1 MKEIPPHYGHPRR
14 DSSKPTVLCLFIFPL
29 LAVWPFAS
37 VSRGAQP
44 DGSFAKVTGAVFVE
58 DSAGARSAVAGAK
71 VTLSGPAII
80 ETKTDEDGNFSVS
93 SVPSG
98 TYQVEAVAPGL
109 AIRQTMR
116 VEATE
121 IRLLLHLKPAE
132 VTSSVVVKADQ
143 SEAKDPAPSETVTS
157 NTLRDA
163 PNRNE
168 RFESALP
175 LIPGVVRG
183 PDGRVNLKGSRNTQS
198 GALVN
203 SANVTDPVTGG
214 QAINLPIDV
223 VSSVQVISNPYDPQY
238 GKFTGAVATITT
250 KTGDYDRFHVS
261 LQNFVPRVRDRD
273 GIIAG
278 IGAATPRFTFTGP
291 IVKNRVAITQSFE
304 YRFVRTPVNSLPP
317 LATPSQPRRPRRTFT
332 SVASRPTYSIAT

>member
-1 MKEIPPHYGHPRR
+1 
-14 DSSKPTVLCLFIFPL
+14 
-29 LAVWPFAS
+29 
-37 VSRGAQP
+37 
-44 DGSFAKVTGAVFVE
+44 
-58 DSAGARSAVAGAK
+58 ARSAVAGAK
-71 VTLSGPAII
+71 VTFSGPAII

-93 SVPSG
+93 SVESG

-109 AIRQTMR
+109 AIRQTIR
-116 VEATE
+116 VEAT
-121 IRLLLHLKPAE
+121 E

-143 SEAKDPAPSETVTS
+143 SETKDPAPSETVTS

-163 PNRNE
+163 PNTNE

-203 SANVTDPVTGG
+203 NANVTDPVTGV

-250 KTGDYDRFHVS
+250 KTDR
-261 LQNFVPRVRDRD
+261 
-273 GIIAG
+273 
-278 IGAATPRFTFTGP
+278 
-291 IVKNRVAITQSFE
+291 K
-304 YRFVRTPVNSLPP
+304 
-317 LATPSQPRRPRRTFT
+317 
-332 SVASRPTYSIAT
+332 SVV

>member
-1 MKEIPPHYGHPRR
+1 M
-14 DSSKPTVLCLFIFPL
+14 PL
-29 LAVWPFAS
+29 LQSTWNSHVASKHNARRTGRSNLEGNPSSLWPSATGFLEAHGL
-37 VSRGAQP
+37 VPLHFPAARGLAIRFCLARSAA
-44 DGSFAKVTGAVFVE
+44 GRVFVE

-157 NTLRDA
+157 NTLREA

-214 QAINLPIDV
+214 QAINLPEIR
-223 VSSVQVISNPYDPQY
+223 QVHWRGRYDHDEN
-238 GKFTGAVATITT
+238 G
-250 KTGDYDRFHVS
+250 R
-261 LQNFVPRVRDRD
+261 L
-273 GIIAG
+273 
-278 IGAATPRFTFTGP
+278 
-291 IVKNRVAITQSFE
+291 
-304 YRFVRTPVNSLPP
+304 
-317 LATPSQPRRPRRTFT
+317 
-332 SVASRPTYSIAT
+332 